1 MLLGI
6 FRRGAL
12 YTLVGVLTS
21 TALAGAATGA
31 YVERRSS
38 PVVVAYYVD
47 ADQDSLTTL
56 LTHGH
61 RISWIITTNFTLL
74 DLTGRLYG
82 VHDPEVVEAAHRLG
96 SEVHFRVANF
106 VGGDWSRA
114 VAHAVLTHPAARS
127 QAVARILLV
136 LDAYQYD
143 GVNLD
148 LENVPPKDRAALSSF
163 VAEVS
168 RKVHARGKTLTIAVP
183 GKTQDWP
190 DSNWAGAFDL
200 AALGHASDAIIVMAY
215 DQHWSTSA
223 PGPVAALPW
232 VEEVAQF
239 AAQEVGPDKVLL
251 GLAFYGYDWP
261 RRGHAVGVSMREAEH
276 RAARS
281 GARIQWDQDA
291 HVPYFKTATRTVY
304 FENARSIEHKLELAT
319 RHSLGGIAAWR
330 LGQELPQVW
339 DVVSA
344 YGGPQHTN
352 IPAPP

>member
-1 MLLGI
+1 MLDI
-6 FRRGAL
+6 FRRAIL
-12 YTLVGVLTS
+12 CVLVGGLTS
-21 TALAGAATGA
+21 TAFAGTATGA
-31 YVERRSS
+31 YIERRSP

-47 ADQDSLTTL
+47 ADQDSLTAL

-82 VHDPEVVEAAHRLG
+82 VHDPGVVEAAHRLG

-114 VAHAVLTHPAARS
+114 VAHAVLTHPAARA
-127 QAVARILLV
+127 QAVTRILLV

-143 GVNLD
+143 GVSLD
-148 LENVPPKDRAALSSF
+148 LENVSPKDRAALSSF

-168 RKVHARGKTLTIAVP
+168 KGVHARGKTFTIAVP

-200 AALGHASDAIIVMAY
+200 AALGRVSDAVIVMAY

-232 VEEVAQF
+232 VEQVAQF
-239 AAQEVGPDKVLL
+239 AADEIGSQKVLL

-261 RRGHAVGVSMREAEH
+261 RRGRAVGVSMREAEN

-291 HVPYFKTATRTVY
+291 HVPYFRTRTRTVY
-304 FENARSIEHKLELAT
+304 YENARSIEHKLELAT
-319 RHSLGGIAAWR
+319 RHSLGGVAAWR

-344 YGGPQHTN
+344 YVGPQRIA

>member
-1 MLLGI
+1 MIFGRLAPPRGGTMLLDI

-21 TALAGAATGA
+21 TAFAGAATGA

-47 ADQDSLTTL
+47 A
-56 LTHGH
+56 
-61 RISWIITTNFTLL
+61 
-74 DLTGRLYG
+74 
-82 VHDPEVVEAAHRLG
+82 
-96 SEVHFRVANF
+96 
-106 VGGDWSRA
+106 
-114 VAHAVLTHPAARS
+114 
-127 QAVARILLV
+127 
-136 LDAYQYD
+136 
-143 GVNLD
+143 
-148 LENVPPKDRAALSSF
+148 
-163 VAEVS
+163 EVS
-168 RKVHARGKTLTIAVP
+168 RKVHVRGKTLTIAVP

-319 RHSLGGIAAWR
+319 RHSLGGVAAWR

>member
-1 MLLGI
+1 M
-6 FRRGAL
+6 
-12 YTLVGVLTS
+12 
-21 TALAGAATGA
+21 
-31 YVERRSS
+31 
-38 PVVVAYYVD
+38 
-47 ADQDSLTTL
+47 
-56 LTHGH
+56 
-61 RISWIITTNFTLL
+61 
-74 DLTGRLYG
+74 
-82 VHDPEVVEAAHRLG
+82 
-96 SEVHFRVANF
+96 
-106 VGGDWSRA
+106 
-114 VAHAVLTHPAARS
+114 
-127 QAVARILLV
+127 
-136 LDAYQYD
+136 
-143 GVNLD
+143 
-148 LENVPPKDRAALSSF
+148 
-163 VAEVS
+163 
-168 RKVHARGKTLTIAVP
+168 
-183 GKTQDWP
+183 
-190 DSNWAGAFDL
+190 
-200 AALGHASDAIIVMAY
+200 
-215 DQHWSTSA
+215 
-223 PGPVAALPW
+223 AALPW